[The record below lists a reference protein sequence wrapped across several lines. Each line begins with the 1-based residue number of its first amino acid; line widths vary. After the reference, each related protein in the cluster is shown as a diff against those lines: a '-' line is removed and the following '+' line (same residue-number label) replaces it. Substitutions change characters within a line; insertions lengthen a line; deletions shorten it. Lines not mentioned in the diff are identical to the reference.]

1 MAFRFPLAS
10 VLGFR
15 ENIERREE
23 LALSKIQL
31 EMARVQH
38 EIDQATAELAAAQRA
53 REECMREPIP
63 AAQLQAMLHGA
74 DAAAERKKK
83 LLESMAVLEQQRG
96 EQMRVYQAAHRD
108 RRVLSDLLA
117 QQREEWEVKQGR
129 AQQKM
134 LDDVFISR
142 NMRG

>member
-1 MAFRFPLAS
+1 MGFRFPLAS

-23 LALSKIQL
+23 LALSKIQM

-38 EIDQATAELAAAQRA
+38 EIDQVTADLAAAQRA
-53 REECMREPIP
+53 REDSMRRPIP
-63 AAQLQAMLHGA
+63 AAQLQDMLHGA

-83 LLESMAVLEQQRG
+83 LLESMAALEQQRG

-117 QQREEWEVKQGR
+117 QQREAWEVKQGR